1 MNNGKNNENE
11 EKSEVSENMEENIS
25 LAKDKLEEDNVESVE
40 SETSIEESDKF
51 ENEDIINEE
60 VKEPSLLKKLF
71 SNILDQS
78 LIIAL
83 SSILLIIFDFL
94 IKFVGYMVVMPLG
107 VLLII
112 YFIVNSLYS
121 PILKNTRIKKTLGE
135 KIFNI

>member
-1 MNNGKNNENE
+1 MENDEIKNGINNENE
-11 EKSEVSENMEENIS
+11 EKVKVSENMEENIS
-25 LAKDKLEEDNVESVE
+25 LAEDN
-40 SETSIEESDKF
+40 
-51 ENEDIINEE
+51 INKE
-60 VKEPSLLKKLF
+60 VKGHSFLKKLF
-71 SNILDQS
+71 SSILDQS
-78 LIIAL
+78 LVIAL

-121 PILKNTRIKKTLGE
+121 PIIKNSRLKKTLGE

>member
-40 SETSIEESDKF
+40 SEASIEESDKF

>member
-1 MNNGKNNENE
+1 MENDEIKNGINNENE
-11 EKSEVSENMEENIS
+11 ENSEVSENMEENNS
-25 LAKDKLEEDNVESVE
+25 LAEEEKAEEVNIESVE
-40 SETSIEESDKF
+40 SEDG
-51 ENEDIINEE
+51 IN
-60 VKEPSLLKKLF
+60 KEKKGPSLLKKLF

-121 PILKNTRIKKTLGE
+121 PIIKNSKLKKTLGE